1 MWEISEGEN
10 KFLYAIKLVPSQDLG
25 FGDSKAFYC
34 KVLEALNASS
44 LSSSI
49 SYCVEMSSRVN
60 GADQEKEEDDDEEEE
75 ISSSSP
81 KKIMHPTYTLA

>member
-1 MWEISEGEN
+1 MKVRIN
-10 KFLYAIKLVPSQDLG
+10 FYAIKLVPSQDLG

-60 GADQEKEEDDDEEEE
+60 GADQSWAGIRE
-75 ISSSSP
+75 
-81 KKIMHPTYTLA
+81 